1 MLRRALIVAV
11 AATLLPMAASAQ
23 TPIVFVHGNGD
34 HAGLWDNVIWRFE
47 SNGYPA
53 SRLFAVDLPNPSA
66 SSTLTAVEL
75 NRSTPEEQTAALAA
89 FVTRVL
95 LTTGAKKVALVGSSR
110 AGLRLPDDRTEFTVI
125 ARNLFD
131 QQYIIDAGNTGGA
144 FGIPTFIAGA
154 PRFLTVQLSRRF

>member
-47 SNGYPA
+47 SNGYPS

-66 SSTLTAVEL
+66 SSTLTAV
-75 NRSTPEEQTAALAA
+75 
-89 FVTRVL
+89 
-95 LTTGAKKVALVGSSR
+95 
-110 AGLRLPDDRTEFTVI
+110 
-125 ARNLFD
+125 
-131 QQYIIDAGNTGGA
+131 
-144 FGIPTFIAGA
+144 
-154 PRFLTVQLSRRF
+154 

>member
-1 MLRRALIVAV
+1 MLGCSVVALMLSIALATVAR
-11 AATLLPMAASAQ
+11 AQ
-23 TPIVFVHGNGD
+23 TPIIFVHGNGD

-75 NRSTPEEQTAALAA
+75 NRSTPEDQTAALAG

-95 LTTGAKKVALVGSSR
+95 LATGARKVALLGSSR
-110 AGLRLPDDRTEFTVI
+110 
-125 ARNLFD
+125 
-131 QQYIIDAGNTGGA
+131 GGM
-144 FGIPTFIAGA
+144 
-154 PRFLTVQLSRRF
+154 LS

>member
-1 MLRRALIVAV
+1 MRPLTLRRALVFIAAAATAVPV
-11 AATLLPMAASAQ
+11 AATAQ
-23 TPIVFVHGNGD
+23 TPVIFVHGNGD

-75 NRSTPEEQTAALAA
+75 NRSTPEDQTAALAA

-95 LTTGAKKVALVGSSR
+95 LATGAPKVALGGSSR
-110 AGLRLPDDRTEFTVI
+110 GACV
-125 ARNLFD
+125 ARNHRWHA
-131 QQYIIDAGNTGGA
+131 QPWRVRHSHRAA
-144 FGIPTFIAGA
+144 
-154 PRFLTVQLSRRF
+154 RR